1 MGEYDILKL
10 DFTLIFENM
19 AVIGIVLMILVFL
32 IAACCGSTSENGPS
46 KRQNQHSPFPS
57 RNRAHGVTI
66 GIRSGGFG
74 SDRDDDDH

>member
-1 MGEYDILKL
+1 
-10 DFTLIFENM
+10 M

-32 IAACCGSTSENGPS
+32 AAACCGSTSENGRS
-46 KRQNQHSPFPS
+46 KTQSQNSPFPS